1 MRNSIDE
8 DEEDR
13 IQFVSLRA
21 NQFPWAV
28 MRGIFNKKL
37 DISCGFPFAFLS
49 LLPLF
54 RRERKATEENS
65 PRVLYIRVFVC
76 VRVCVCICRSVTI
89 PYHQNPLNNPRASS
103 PYKQRFAS
111 VVLSIPFSPWSGHL
125 TPMADHLLPRFIFSH
140 LRALMKTSRFDRS
153 RLAINLFVD
162 YREELLILLAIFHDY
177 SSNTCFDE
185 SIVFTFVYVCIQKRA
200 WTKKITLRRS
210 NRLTDREGEKERLIS
225 NSTN

>member
-1 MRNSIDE
+1 MFRFAPTSFLGRWCAGYLIKNLTFPAGFLLLFFLFFPYFAGNAKQRK
-8 DEEDR
+8 R
-13 IQFVSLRA
+13 IRLALCIYV
-21 NQFPWAV
+21 
-28 MRGIFNKKL
+28 
-37 DISCGFPFAFLS
+37 CLS
-49 LLPLF
+49 
-54 RRERKATEENS
+54 
-65 PRVLYIRVFVC
+65 VC
-76 VRVCVCICRSVTI
+76 VCVCICRSVTI

-162 YREELLILLAIFHDY
+162 YREELLILLAIFHDC

-185 SIVFTFVYVCIQKRA
+185 SIVFTFAYVYIQKRA

-210 NRLTDREGEKERLIS
+210 NRLTDREGEKGRLIS